1 MAEAATPSNPE
12 QVAHDDLCPICQLL
26 LFTPVKTQCN
36 HLLCASCMAQWSD
49 ASNTHSIE
57 PTSWDVNLEDFD
69 PNYDPTYDL
78 ECDCPMCRTRTAA
91 TPDNALARQ
100 LEHKYPIT
108 YAERRVEEE
117 EERGSRIGRD
127 GFEGVMM
134 LIGNKHRLIRNA
146 GDDNE
151 HDWTFFVRTSRPDLI
166 KEVHIYL
173 HPTFRRSHVII
184 RKPPYEYEARGWGT
198 FVIRTEIVL
207 KQPYNWIMDNAGTRQ
222 QALELEWPLNFEREG
237 RQGRVR
243 AKVNRLDA
251 AANSTGRVLRSRHPL
266 PSAPVPDD
274 DDDELDDDYEATQDE
289 DEDDDESSSD
299 EDFEEAASEYV
310 EPSRR

>member
-1 MAEAATPSNPE
+1 
-12 QVAHDDLCPICQLL
+12 
-26 LFTPVKTQCN
+26 
-36 HLLCASCMAQWSD
+36 MAQWSD
-49 ASNTHSIE
+49 ASNTHNIE

-78 ECDCPMCRTRTAA
+78 ECNCPMCRTRTAA

-100 LEHKYPIT
+100 LEQKYPIT

-173 HPTFRRSHVII
+173 VWFKFLSHIPFSSALTHNSILHSDDPTSLSENHLMSTKLEAGEPSSFVPRSYSSSRII
-184 RKPPYEYEARGWGT
+184 G
-198 FVIRTEIVL
+198 L
-207 KQPYNWIMDNAGTRQ
+207 WIMLAPGSRLSSWNGPST
-222 QALELEWPLNFEREG
+222 LNG
-237 RQGRVR
+237 KADRV
-243 AKVNRLDA
+243 
-251 AANSTGRVLRSRHPL
+251 
-266 PSAPVPDD
+266 
-274 DDDELDDDYEATQDE
+274 E
-289 DEDDDESSSD
+289 
-299 EDFEEAASEYV
+299 
-310 EPSRR
+310 

>member
-1 MAEAATPSNPE
+1 MAETGTRSNAE
-12 QVAHDDLCPICQLL
+12 EVAHDDLCPICQLL

-49 ASNTHSIE
+49 ASNTNRIEHS
-57 PTSWDVNLEDFD
+57 SWDVNLADFD

-78 ECDCPMCRTRTAA
+78 EANCPMCRTRTTAA
-91 TPDNALARQ
+91 PDNALARQ

-117 EERGSRIGRD
+117 EDRGSRIGRD
-127 GFEGVMM
+127 GFEGVMI
-134 LIGNKHRLIRNA
+134 LIGNKHRPIRNP

-166 KEVHIYL
+166 KEVHIHL
-173 HPTFRRSHVII
+173 HHTFRRNHVIL
-184 RKPPYEYEARGWGT
+184 RKPPYEFKARGWGT

-207 KQPYNWIMDNAGTRQ
+207 KQPYNWIIDNAGTRQ
-222 QALELEWPLNFEREG
+222 QALELEWELDFEGRG

-243 AKVNRLDA
+243 AKVNK
-251 AANSTGRVLRSRHPL
+251 ANVEASQTGRTLRARRP
-266 PSAPVPDD
+266 PPADPDPD
-274 DDDELDDDYEATQDE
+274 EDDELDDDDYQAAED

-299 EDFEEAASEYV
+299 EDFEEGTSDYV